1 MRWVSTACLFAAA
14 LAQAAPNKEEL
25 PPGAV
30 ARIGT
35 ALAPVKDVTHPG
47 EVQSLTFIDDKS
59 LFVGTM
65 TGWRTWDIEKRG
77 AKQEKPIGGA
87 AFTSTRDADRFFIG
101 SIRKLHVVEPLQSAT
116 FEPSKSLDSANDS
129 VSVVAIAPGGRRVVF
144 VDGDQKLSVL
154 DTTTGKI
161 TGKVELAS
169 RPVAASLTANGR
181 VIGIVTRDGAARIYD
196 LASDG
201 KIDMLWA
208 KRVARSD
215 RVAAAFSP
223 DGRLFAVSSAGRVMI
238 LEAVAGRP
246 MQTIERRFGEG
257 DVRCLTFAPD
267 SRLLG
272 IGTNG
277 PEPIVRIS
285 DAITAHE
292 YVTGTGHLGDVNAV
306 AFSPDGKTLA
316 SAGSDTSV
324 MLWKVPVPGA
334 VTAKITTA
342 DDAWD
347 KLDALEADIAYAS
360 MGYLLTHSGRAVEV
374 IGNGFKNADKEQAK
388 IRRWIRELDHDEFR
402 VREAARRNLI
412 KAGLRG
418 APALTDPK
426 RTPLGAEG
434 EQRIRLILET
444 LESQGQRVPESGM
457 FGDLLRMVR
466 GVRVLELIGNHAA
479 KAVLEEVAKGPAE
492 SRLTREANA
501 ALETWPASK

>member
-1 MRWVSTACLFAAA
+1 MRWVAIALFVAASVA
-14 LAQAAPNKEEL
+14 ESAPNKEEL
-25 PPGAV
+25 PPGAI

-35 ALAPVKDVTHPG
+35 ALAPVKDTVHPG
-47 EVQSLTFIDDKS
+47 EVQALTFVDDKT

-65 TGWRTWDIEKRG
+65 SGWRNWDVEKRQS
-77 AKQEKPIGGA
+77 KQEKPIGGA
-87 AFTSTRDADRFFIG
+87 AFASTRDADRLYIG

-116 FEPSKSLDSANDS
+116 FEPAKSLDSTSDA
-129 VSVVAIAPGGRRVVF
+129 VSVLAIAPGGRRVVF
-144 VDGDQKLSVL
+144 VDGDLKLSVL
-154 DTTTGKI
+154 DTSTGKI
-161 TGKVELAS
+161 TGTIELAS
-169 RPVAASLTANGR
+169 KPVAASLTANGR
-181 VIGIVTRDGAARIYD
+181 VIAVVTRDGAARVYN

-201 KIDMLWA
+201 KLELSWT

-246 MQTIERRFGEG
+246 MTTIERRFGEG
-257 DVRCLTFAPD
+257 DVRCLTFSPD

-285 DAITAHE
+285 DAITANE
-292 YVTGTGHLGDVNAV
+292 YVTGTSHLGDINAV
-306 AFSPDGKTLA
+306 AFTPDGKMLA

-324 MLWKVPVPGA
+324 MLWKVRVPGA
-334 VTAKITTA
+334 VAAKVTTA

-347 KLDALEADIAYAS
+347 KLDALEADIAFAS
-360 MGYLLTHSGRAVEV
+360 MGHLLSHPGRAVEV
-374 IGNGFKNADKEQAK
+374 LGNGFKNVDKEQAQ

-402 VREAARRNLI
+402 VRETARRNLV
-412 KAGLRG
+412 KVGLRG

-434 EQRIRLILET
+434 EQRVRLILEA

-466 GVRVLELIGNHAA
+466 GVRVLELIGGDAA
-479 KAVLEEVAKGPAE
+479 KAVLEDAAKGPAE
-492 SRLTREANA
+492 SRLTREAKA
-501 ALETWPASK
+501 ALETWPAR